1 MRISWPGFPAAARA
15 KPALAKVSKPGL
27 AMGSKPSLKTGK
39 ALLLCLCLLLKMDTV
54 LRKDLAT
61 FAARELFHTEI
72 VYTAY

>member
-1 MRISWPGFPAAARA
+1 MAWVSSCCTSRA
-15 KPALAKVSKPGL
+15 SSCTFAKISKPGL
-27 AMGSKPSLKTGK
+27 ATGSKPSLKTGK
-39 ALLLCLCLLLKMDTV
+39 ALLLCLCLLFKTDMV